1 MTMFGK
7 GTKLYSIFKNRCPR
21 CQNGLVFKAKNAYDF
36 KSMTQ
41 MYERC
46 TSCELKYEMEPAFWY
61 GSMYAAYGL
70 AVALSVS
77 LFVATEVLLNLS
89 LTEYLILNGVAL
101 VLLIPPIWRLSRLIW
116 INLFV
121 SYKSEFDERR

>member
-1 MTMFGK
+1 MFKK
-7 GTKLYSIFKNRCPR
+7 GNRLYSIFNNRCPR
-21 CQNGLVFKAKNAYDF
+21 CQNGPIFKAKNAYDF
-36 KSMTQ
+36 KAMTQ

-46 TSCELKYEMEPAFWY
+46 SHCDLKYEMEPAFWY

-77 LFVATEVLLNLS
+77 LFIGTEVLFHLS
-89 LTEYLILNGVAL
+89 LTEYLIYNGIAL
-101 VLLIPPIWRLSRLIW
+101 ILLIPLIWRLSRLIW

-121 SYKSEFDERR
+121 SYKKDYDKAD